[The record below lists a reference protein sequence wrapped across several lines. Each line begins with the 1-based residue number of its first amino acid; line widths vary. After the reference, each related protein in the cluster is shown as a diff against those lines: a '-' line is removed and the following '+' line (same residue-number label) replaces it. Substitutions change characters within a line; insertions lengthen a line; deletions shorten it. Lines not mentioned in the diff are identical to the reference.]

1 MDYYP
6 YLYYVMMIEMIEI
19 VKMILNGV
27 IIYAVAEGVA
37 VMTTLLLAYIG
48 GRDEMAEYFR
58 NEYGIKKK

>member
-1 MDYYP
+1 
-6 YLYYVMMIEMIEI
+6 MMIEMIEI

>member
-1 MDYYP
+1 
-6 YLYYVMMIEMIEI
+6 MMIEMIEI

-37 VMTTLLLAYIG
+37 VMTTLLLAYMG

-58 NEYGIKKK
+58 NEFLIGVEVK

>member
-1 MDYYP
+1 
-6 YLYYVMMIEMIEI
+6 MMIEMIEI

-37 VMTTLLLAYIG
+37 VMATLLLAYMG

-58 NEYGIKKK
+58 NEYGIGVK